1 MAGLRLSRWGSGK
14 EGRDMKW
21 IEAGNNHWINS
32 DHIECIGITG
42 MEPVVKVK
50 VYAVSPSE
58 TGYTIATYNT
68 EAEAKD
74 CVDRIIRALQDGK
87 TYTIR
92 ATVE

>member
-1 MAGLRLSRWGSGK
+1 
-14 EGRDMKW
+14 MKW
-21 IEAGNNHWINS
+21 IETENRAWVNS
-32 DHIECIGITG
+32 DHIECISITITG
-42 MEPVVKVK
+42 MEPAVK
-50 VYAVSPSE
+50 VYAVSTSE

>member
-1 MAGLRLSRWGSGK
+1 
-14 EGRDMKW
+14 MKW
-21 IEAGNNHWINS
+21 IETENRAWVNL

-42 MEPVVKVK
+42 MEPAVKVK

-92 ATVE
+92 ATVNEN

>member
-1 MAGLRLSRWGSGK
+1 
-14 EGRDMKW
+14 
-21 IEAGNNHWINS
+21 
-32 DHIECIGITG
+32 
-42 MEPVVKVK
+42 MEPAVKVK

-74 CVDRIIRALQDGK
+74 CVDRIIRALQDSK

-92 ATVE
+92 ATGE